1 MSRDDVVIEDLGQMR
16 YEDAHARQREI
27 HARVLAARDSRGP
40 AAHILFVEHDPVIT
54 MSAKARRTG
63 NLLADETHLRAHG
76 VRVVETDRGGDIT
89 YHGPGQLVCYP
100 IVDLQRLG
108 IRLHAY
114 LRLLEQCVIET
125 LACWGV
131 RGLRDASA
139 TGVWVP
145 DPAGPPDDPHAKI
158 CAIGV
163 RVSRWVTLHGLA
175 LNVRTNLDHFGLIV
189 PCGLHRPV
197 TSLERE
203 IGDRCPSMGEVRE
216 RLGEVLAEHLGDR

>member
-1 MSRDDVVIEDLGQMR
+1 MPHADPVVEDLGQMR
-16 YEDAHARQREI
+16 YEDAHARQREV
-27 HARVLAARDSRGP
+27 HARVLAARDDGGP
-40 AAHILFVEHDPVIT
+40 PAHILFVEHDPVIT

-63 NLLADETHLRAHG
+63 NLLAGESQLQAHG

-114 LRLLEQCVIET
+114 LRLLEQCVIQT
-125 LACWGV
+125 LDSWGV

-145 DPAGPPDDPHAKI
+145 GPDGPPDEPHAKI

-175 LNVRTNLDHFGLIV
+175 LNVRTNLDHFRLIV

-203 IGDRCPSMGEVRE
+203 MGDRCPSMEEVRL
-216 RLGEVLAEHLGDR
+216 RLGEILAGHLGGR

>member
-1 MSRDDVVIEDLGQMR
+1 MTRDAVHIEDLGQMC
-16 YEDAHARQREI
+16 YEDALARQREV
-27 HARVLAARDSRGP
+27 HARVVSARDGTGP
-40 AAHILFVEHDPVIT
+40 AAHILFVQHDPVIT
-54 MSAKARRTG
+54 VSAKARRTG
-63 NLLADETHLRAHG
+63 NLLADASQLRAQG

-114 LRLLEQCVIET
+114 LRLLEQSVIET

-131 RGLRDASA
+131 RGVRDESA

-145 DPAGPPDDPHAKI
+145 DPAEEPDVPHAKI
-158 CAIGV
+158 CAIGI
-163 RVSRWVTLHGLA
+163 RVSRWATLHGLA
-175 LNVRTNLDHFGLIV
+175 LNVRTNLDHFRLIV

-197 TSLERE
+197 TSLERML
-203 IGDRCPSMGEVRE
+203 GDACPSMEEVRE
-216 RLGEVLAEHLGDR
+216 RLGRALTGCLGGR